1 MTEFDSLSRALDA
14 AEAAGRTVAL
24 WWRDDD
30 LETPSHALDWMLETL
45 APHGIVPALA
55 AVSARVS
62 AEAVTALD
70 GSEAALFPHGWS
82 HANHAPTAEKSTE
95 FGPHRPIEARLTE
108 CRDARLRLAV
118 IAGDRA
124 LPCFVPPWNR
134 IADDLAGRLHEA
146 GMLALS
152 GFVRLGRPPA
162 GASVPRLD
170 THIDLI
176 DWRGS
181 RRPIGAEGTA
191 AALCAWIEHRLTGQD
206 DSGVDAPIGFLS
218 HHRVTNRA
226 AWASWNSLLALTAA
240 HPAVC
245 WLTPWAALSAVG
257 TALPD
262 AIELADV
269 AGHGEGMS
277 G

>member
-1 MTEFDSLSRALDA
+1 MTGLDPLSRALDA
-14 AEAAGRTVAL
+14 AEAAGRVVTL

-30 LETPSHALDWMLETL
+30 LEAPSEALDWMLAALT
-45 APHGIVPALA
+45 PHGIAPALA

-62 AEAVTALD
+62 AEAVAALD
-70 GSEAALFPHGWS
+70 GNGVVLFPHGWS
-82 HANHAPTAEKSTE
+82 HADHAPMAEKSSE
-95 FGPHRPIEARLTE
+95 FGPHRPIETRLTE

-152 GFVRLGRPPA
+152 GFVRLGRPP
-162 GASVPRLD
+162 GPASVPRLD

-181 RRPIGAEGTA
+181 RRPIGVEGAA
-191 AALCAWIEHRLTGQD
+191 AALCAWVEHRLAGKD
-206 DSGVDAPIGFLS
+206 DGGVDAPIGFLS
-218 HHRVTNRA
+218 HHRVTDRA
-226 AWASWNSLLALTAA
+226 AWASWSPMLALTAA

-245 WLTPWAALSAVG
+245 WLTPRAALSAVG

-262 AIELADV
+262 AIELANV
-269 AGHGEGMS
+269 AGQSKGMS